1 MYTGLQNKMYVSTD
15 VYWYRICYG
24 RTYKYAM

>member
-15 VYWYRICYG
+15 VYW
-24 RTYKYAM
+24 